1 MKDAVGPYLSAD
13 SASNCSSVSKNS
25 TINATAEPI
34 YPAEYYDP
42 IYRVV
47 GSLLVGLIF
56 VVGLVGNALVVAV
69 VTRTRS
75 MHTPTN
81 WYLVSLALA
90 DVILLVSAPLPTLVE
105 YHLLIDEWV
114 FGRVGCSAMVFMQ
127 YLGVNLSS
135 LSITAFTVERYLSLI
150 LNRVTVKHVKHR
162 LRAFFVLRYNN
173 NNNNNN
179 NNNTKCI

>member
-1 MKDAVGPYLSAD
+1 M
-13 SASNCSSVSKNS
+13 
-25 TINATAEPI
+25 TNATVNATIHPV
-34 YPAEYYDP
+34 EYYEP
-42 IYRVV
+42 PYRVA

-56 VVGLVGNALVVAV
+56 VVGLVGNALVIAV

-90 DVILLVSAPLPTLVE
+90 DIILLVSAPLPTLIE
-105 YHLLIDEWV
+105 YHLLVDEWV

-135 LSITAFTVERYLSLI
+135 LSITAFTVER
-150 LNRVTVKHVKHR
+150 
-162 LRAFFVLRYNN
+162 
-173 NNNNNN
+173 
-179 NNNTKCI
+179 

>member
-1 MKDAVGPYLSAD
+1 MDQAAPVYKLSLRDRRQHRTVTVNVPAM
-13 SASNCSSVSKNS
+13 
-25 TINATAEPI
+25 TTTNATTNITTEPVFR
-34 YPAEYYDP
+34 PEYYEP

-47 GSLLVGLIF
+47 GTLLVGVIF

-90 DVILLVSAPLPTLVE
+90 DVILLVSGPLPTLVE
-105 YHLLIDEWV
+105 YHLLVDEWL
-114 FGRVGCSAMVFMQ
+114 FGRVGCSAMVFMT

-135 LSITAFTVERYLSLI
+135 LSITAFTVER
-150 LNRVTVKHVKHR
+150 
-162 LRAFFVLRYNN
+162 
-173 NNNNNN
+173 
-179 NNNTKCI
+179 

>member
-1 MKDAVGPYLSAD
+1 MTVGESAHLS
-13 SASNCSSVSKNS
+13 NSSDM
-25 TINATAEPI
+25 TTNATEVF
-34 YPAEYYDP
+34 PAEYYSP

-47 GSLLVGLIF
+47 GSLLVGVIF
-56 VVGLVGNALVVAV
+56 VVGLVGNALVIAV

-90 DVILLVSAPLPTLVE
+90 DIILLVAAPLPTLVE
-105 YHLLIDEWV
+105 YHLLVDEWM

-135 LSITAFTVERYLSLI
+135 LSITAFTVER
-150 LNRVTVKHVKHR
+150 
-162 LRAFFVLRYNN
+162 
-173 NNNNNN
+173 
-179 NNNTKCI
+179 

>member
-1 MKDAVGPYLSAD
+1 MNDGGGPAHFLEDGVVPNRSTALTATNVTAV
-13 SASNCSSVSKNS
+13 
-25 TINATAEPI
+25 NATADSGVF
-34 YPAEYYDP
+34 PAEYYAP

-47 GSLLVGLIF
+47 GSLLVGVIF
-56 VVGLVGNALVVAV
+56 VVGLVGNALVIAV

-90 DVILLVSAPLPTLVE
+90 DIILLVSAPLPTLVE
-105 YHLLIDEWV
+105 YHLLVDEWV

-135 LSITAFTVERYLSLI
+135 LSITAFTVER
-150 LNRVTVKHVKHR
+150 
-162 LRAFFVLRYNN
+162 
-173 NNNNNN
+173 
-179 NNNTKCI
+179 

>member
-1 MKDAVGPYLSAD
+1 MTTAE
-13 SASNCSSVSKNS
+13 
-25 TINATAEPI
+25 TTNATTEI
-34 YPAEYYDP
+34 FPAEYYGP

-47 GSLLVGLIF
+47 GSLLVGVIF
-56 VVGLVGNALVVAV
+56 VVGLVGNALVIAV

-90 DVILLVSAPLPTLVE
+90 DIILLVSAPLPTLVE

-127 YLGVNLSS
+127 YLGVNVSS
-135 LSITAFTVERYLSLI
+135 LSITAFTVER
-150 LNRVTVKHVKHR
+150 
-162 LRAFFVLRYNN
+162 
-173 NNNNNN
+173 
-179 NNNTKCI
+179 

>member
-1 MKDAVGPYLSAD
+1 M
-13 SASNCSSVSKNS
+13 
-25 TINATAEPI
+25 TTNATISATTEQVFPV
-34 YPAEYYDP
+34 EYYGP

-47 GSLLVGLIF
+47 GSLLVGVIF
-56 VVGLVGNALVVAV
+56 VVGLVGNALVIAV

-90 DVILLVSAPLPTLVE
+90 DIILLVAAPLPTLVE
-105 YHLLIDEWV
+105 YHLLVDEWV

-135 LSITAFTVERYLSLI
+135 LSITAFTVER
-150 LNRVTVKHVKHR
+150 
-162 LRAFFVLRYNN
+162 
-173 NNNNNN
+173 
-179 NNNTKCI
+179 